1 MASINQGD
9 DAVERLDN
17 AVTAFEQIMTGP
29 EGQTVQ
35 VPGHQ
40 PQPTLAERVK
50 QNLKPSTDAAAGYA
64 AQASASA
71 KAADESAKLASQIS
85 GLDTVADAI
94 AMAAMPLPD
103 VWIPFGDSLRMF
115 VGYGREV
122 KVGDDVIARF
132 VNFSRSTTA
141 TYIDKTGVRKV
152 AAINE
157 ARFEKAGILL
167 EGQSTNLIT
176 NTSAAPVGGGTTV
189 TQDGEWFSVVENTS
203 NSSHT
208 ANYAA
213 ISIANPGTYTFSVD
227 LAPGKAGVKRF
238 VALSLGSTG
247 LAANFRA
254 TFDLENGT
262 FTAQNNP
269 LYVAMERY
277 GDFYRCSVTVEVI
290 SAAAVNLALRLS
302 DRSAEGLQAY
312 QGDGVSGCLARA
324 PQFEQLPFASSF
336 IPTNGA
342 SATRATDICNIPW
355 AGNIEPL
362 LPIGNRTT
370 AVVEY
375 KLMGAGQ
382 AHAGRSLLYH
392 FGESGGPG
400 NLILRLSA
408 GTSLMDFY
416 RGASTTA
423 RADVGSSNRSGIA
436 AVRVKADNVTNL
448 FVNGTPYG
456 GGISGPAKTGLPVSL
471 GIGGSSLGSFPL
483 YGHIKNLKLWNTD
496 LSDSQIKALR

>member
-122 KVGDDVIARF
+122 KYGEDVIARF

-152 AAINE
+152 AAVNE

-176 NTSAAPVGGGTTV
+176 NTSAAPVGGGATV

-203 NSSHT
+203 SSSHT

-483 YGHIKNLKLWNTD
+483 YGHIRNLKLWNTD

>member
-94 AMAAMPLPD
+94 AMAAMPMPD
-103 VWIPFGDSLRMF
+103 VWVPFSDSLRMF

-141 TYIDKTGVRKV
+141 TYIDKTGELKT

-157 ARFEKAGILL
+157 PRFEKEGLL
-167 EGQSTNLIT
+167 IEGVSSNLIT
-176 NTSAAPVGGGTTV
+176 NTTAVEPAV
-189 TQDGEWFSVVENTS
+189 TSPIASDRLSV
-203 NSSHT
+203 
-208 ANYAA
+208 
-213 ISIANPGTYTFSVD
+213 SVD
-227 LAPGKAGVKRF
+227 VDGWFVATLKAAGVGQ
-238 VALSLGSTG
+238 VAYIRIYATG
-247 LAANFRA
+247 EAP
-254 TFDLENGT
+254 NGVDT
-262 FTAQNNP
+262 FTASVEVDTSLCSGTALVGMIHGDGNG
-269 LYVAMERY
+269 YVAPQKEVAEKSKSFVSFTGVPRQVAQNRCELRIQFNTALAKE
-277 GDFYRCSVTVEVI
+277 GDSIRFRRQQVEK
-290 SAAAVNLALRLS
+290 
-302 DRSAEGLQAY
+302 
-312 QGDGVSGCLARA
+312 
-324 PQFEQLPFASSF
+324 LPFPTSY
-336 IPTNGA
+336 IPTNG
-342 SATRATDICNIPW
+342 SVVTRAQDVVNIPW
-355 AGNIEPL
+355 KGNIEPL
-362 LPIGNRTT
+362 LAAGNRTT
-370 AVVEY
+370 AAVEY
-375 KLMGAGQ
+375 KLMGSGP
-382 AHAGRSLLYH
+382 AHTSRALLYH
-392 FGESGGPG
+392 FGEPGGPG
-400 NLILRLSA
+400 NLILRLNSGSPLLA
-408 GTSLMDFY
+408 FY

-423 RADVGSSNRSGIA
+423 QIDVGTSGRSGIA
-436 AVRVKADNVTNL
+436 AIRVKADNVTNL
-448 FVNGTPYG
+448 FVNGVPSG
-456 GGISGPAKTGLPVSL
+456 GGSSAPAKTGLPVSL
-471 GIGGSSLGSFPL
+471 GIGGSSSGSFPL
-483 YGHIKNLKLWNTD
+483 YGHIRNLKLWNTD